1 MRPVSGLVLTVVLV
15 GLSASWA
22 GTAEARGGGHGGVGR
37 ATLRAAPARGFM
49 SRRLTGLSEA
59 GRFVSGPGFGP
70 GYGNRFALG
79 RDPGDRG
86 YGRSGRR
93 GSDGHGAFG
102 SGSGPYGGYPGGVP
116 SYRAGYGTPV
126 AVGVGAAPVAS
137 PALYVVGAGRGRSA
151 RPRGAPAAG
160 RGILEARSA
169 DARGESGVAGPG
181 PRVIQVR

>member
-1 MRPVSGLVLTVVLV
+1 MRPVSGLAFTVVLV

-22 GTAEARGGGHGGVGR
+22 DTAEARGGGHGG
-37 ATLRAAPARGFM
+37 AALRAAPARGFM
-49 SRRLTGLSEA
+49 SQRPTGFSGA
-59 GRFVSGPGFGP
+59 GRSVSGPGFGP

-86 YGRSGRR
+86 DGRFGRR
-93 GSDGHGAFG
+93 GSDGYGAL
-102 SGSGPYGGYPGGVP
+102 PYGGYPGGVP
-116 SYRAGYGTPV
+116 SYRAGSGAPV
-126 AVGVGAAPVAS
+126 AIGVRAAPVAS

-151 RPRGAPAAG
+151 RPGGAPASG

-169 DARGESGVAGPG
+169 DPRGESGVAGPG